1 MQTAAIC
8 MIVAMGGAMQIT
20 ITQLESSSK
29 DTQCK
34 PFKFE
39 KSAQQQYSEQSV
51 CKLPVWSA

>member
-39 KSAQQQYSEQSV
+39 KNCPTAV
-51 CKLPVWSA
+51 F